1 VDIGANVYSL
11 VAKIGVAVA
20 RPRLKTIPEV
30 RRYGPDDGA
39 ANNRWSFVM
48 REETGTIDG
57 DVQLASDLR
66 LTGTIA
72 GTAVV
77 GPGAYLILEG
87 TIDDDLILDLG
98 SQVDLNGTVLG
109 DVYNRGGNLHIAGT
123 VLGSVYRE
131 SGYTAIGPGAEI
143 EGDVD

>member
-1 VDIGANVYSL
+1 
-11 VAKIGVAVA
+11 
-20 RPRLKTIPEV
+20 
-30 RRYGPDDGA
+30 
-39 ANNRWSFVM
+39 M
-48 REETGTIDG
+48 REENGTIDG
-57 DVQLASDLR
+57 DVQLTSDLH

-77 GPGAYLILEG
+77 APGAYLKLSG
-87 TIDDDLILDLG
+87 TIDRDLSLDLG

-131 SGYTAIGPGAEI
+131 GGYTAIGPGAEI

>member
-1 VDIGANVYSL
+1 
-11 VAKIGVAVA
+11 
-20 RPRLKTIPEV
+20 
-30 RRYGPDDGA
+30 
-39 ANNRWSFVM
+39 M
-48 REETGTIDG
+48 REESGTIDG
-57 DVQLASDLR
+57 DVQITSDLH

-72 GTAVV
+72 GTTVV
-77 GPGAYLILEG
+77 GPGAYLILDG

-123 VLGSVYRE
+123 VQGSVFRE
-131 SGYTAIGPGAEI
+131 GGYTAIGPDAEI

>member
-1 VDIGANVYSL
+1 MTQ
-11 VAKIGVAVA
+11 IGVAGVQP
-20 RPRLKTIPEV
+20 RPKTIPEV
-30 RRYGPDDGA
+30 RRYGPDAGA
-39 ANNRWSFVM
+39 GSHLWSSVM
-48 REETGTIDG
+48 REETGMIDG

-72 GTAVV
+72 GTTEV
-77 GPGAYLILEG
+77 GPGAYLILDG

-98 SQVDLNGTVLG
+98 SQVDLNGTVVG

-131 SGYTAIGPGAEI
+131 AGYTAIGPGAAI